1 MIFREASKFAD
12 VLLHFEDIGL
22 LSEVNTFN
30 MSGNPFITIAKF
42 RVNWEHKL
50 FDSLVK
56 KKRSG
61 WQMCVLTESNVPT
74 RSYSLGEIEAGDFID
89 YNVLGGEDM
98 ENKKFNVEYKE
109 HLHKIIKEHIL
120 KYNYIYASGFEL
132 SDSDHGNLGIGFDI
146 YVKVRYVNSEMMEGN
161 FNVLK
166 KILENNS
173 KYALRYSYD
182 TIDENNI
189 NGYVSD
195 GKFELKNDRVI
206 HFEVAIIIHVG
217 SCDYLGN
224 KSKTLSQMTVD
235 FNGYYYSIS
244 LLHDHGS
251 GPLNGFRYNNY
262 VDINE
267 DIHDK
272 ISKSLDFLKK
282 HIDVTQGLHLLYSQ

>member
-22 LSEVNTFN
+22 LSEVNVFN

-56 KKRSG
+56 KKKSG
-61 WQMCVLTESNVPT
+61 WQMCVLSESNVPT
-74 RSYSLGEIEAGDFID
+74 RSYSLGEIESGDYID
-89 YNVLGGEDM
+89 YNVICGEDTQ
-98 ENKKFNVEYKE
+98 NKKFDIEYKE

-132 SDSDHGNLGIGFDI
+132 SDSDNGNLGIGFDV
-146 YVKVRYVNSEMMEGN
+146 YVKVRYVNSEMMGGN
-161 FNVLK
+161 FNILK
-166 KILENNS
+166 QILENNS
-173 KYALRYSYD
+173 KYDIRYSYD
-182 TIDENNI
+182 TTDDCSI

-195 GKFELKNDRVI
+195 GKFELENDRVI
-206 HFEVAIIIHVG
+206 HFGVTIIIHSG
-217 SCDYLGN
+217 TCEYLGN
-224 KSKTLSQMTVD
+224 KSKTLSQIAVD

-251 GPLNGFRYNNY
+251 GPLNGFRYNSY
-262 VDINE
+262 VDISE

-272 ISKSLDFLKK
+272 ISKSLYFLKK
-282 HIDVTQGLHLLYSQ
+282 HIEITQG